1 MSPSKWRC
9 VRVVRVGSMQCDMQE
24 SFRLRRRTVTP
35 ARCYGRECDCEL
47 KHVQCKSWSMATSDP
62 GLDVGSGT
70 GPGLG

>member
-1 MSPSKWRC
+1 MSPSKLRC

-24 SFRLRRRTVTP
+24 SFRLRKRTVMP
-35 ARCYGRECDCEL
+35 AKCNGKEFDCEI
-47 KHVQCKSWSMATSDP
+47 KHVQWKSWSMATSDP